1 MARNN
6 FFSRIGNTLNEYRE
20 MERTEKK
27 SKEVRNKGLLL
38 GVLLG
43 AILYMYTDN
52 YAVVL
57 ISMFLGM
64 MLGIGMDRRSKQKD
78 KE

>member
-1 MARNN
+1 
-6 FFSRIGNTLNEYRE
+6 